1 MRLLHL
7 SNDLYPAVT
16 GGTEL
21 FVQQLLQAQQ
31 QLLPGMSI
39 LSAAHR
45 APSVDADHNASAPL
59 AAHQRLLPPVLSG
72 SRRQRLGAEAAAIP
86 GFVEL
91 LAEFRPTHLHLH
103 SFSERCGLS
112 HVRLARAAGVRVLV
126 TVHAPGF
133 SCIKGH
139 LIDASGAVC
148 DGRLRLLRCT
158 RCRLHHGGLPRALAA
173 AVALQSG
180 WPLSA
185 EAPGRLA
192 HVLTA
197 RQLTA
202 AFQAAWLELT
212 RQAYAIHVLAAWSRD
227 LLLRQ
232 GVPAHKLHLIRSAG
246 PAPLP
251 PRQRRFR
258 EDGLL
263 RLVYWGR
270 CEPVKGLHLLVRAIR
285 ALPASAPLVLD
296 CYGPYWHG
304 PYGERLQRWIEGDPR
319 FQVCGTLPQAELLP
333 RLQAYD
339 LGVLPSTWLETAP
352 LTLLEAFAAGLP
364 MAGSDL
370 AGIRELLQGVDGCS
384 LLQPHW
390 RAWHQLFSRL
400 LAAPIGSAPPALP
413 RPRSWADLASEL
425 QPLLQGTRP

>member
-7 SNDLYPAVT
+7 SNDHYPRVT

-21 FVQQLLQAQQ
+21 FVQQLLQAQLQ
-31 QLLPGMSI
+31 QQPADAVLW
-39 LSAAHR
+39 AAHR
-45 APSVDADHNASAPL
+45 APLAADHNAAAPL
-59 AAHQRLLPPVLSG
+59 TAHQRLLPAVVSG
-72 SRRQRLGAEAAAIP
+72 SRHQRLASTAAAIP
-86 GFVEL
+86 GFAEL
-91 LAEFRPTHLHLH
+91 LEEFRPTALHLH

-112 HVRLARAAGVRVLV
+112 HLRAARAAGVRVLV
-126 TVHAPGF
+126 TVHSPGF

-148 DGRLRLLRCT
+148 DGRLRPRRCT
-158 RCRLHHGGLPRALAA
+158 RCRLHAGGLPRGLAG

-180 WPLSA
+180 LPLSA

-197 RQLTA
+197 RQLTT
-202 AFQAAWLELT
+202 AFQGAWLQLT
-212 RQAYAIHVLAAWSRD
+212 REVDAIHVLAAWSRD

-232 GVPAHKLHLIRSAG
+232 GVPAHKIHLVRSAG

-258 EDGLL
+258 QDGFL

-270 CEPVKGLHLLVRAIR
+270 CEPEKGLHLLVRAIR
-285 ALPASAPLVLD
+285 ALPAAAPLVLH
-296 CYGPYWHG
+296 CYGPYWQG
-304 PYGERLQRWIEGDPR
+304 PYGERLQRQIQGDPR

-339 LGVLPSTWLETAP
+339 LAVLPSIWLETAP
-352 LTLLEAFAAGLP
+352 LTLLEAFATGLP
-364 MAGSDL
+364 VAGTDL
-370 AGIRELLQGVDGCS
+370 GGIREVIQGVTGCH

-390 RAWHQLFSRL
+390 RAWQELFRQL
-400 LAAPIGSAPPALP
+400 LAATPGASQLAPPP
-413 RPRSWADLASEL
+413 PRSWSQLAAEL
-425 QPLLQGTRP
+425 RPLLLCPRP

>member
-7 SNDLYPAVT
+7 SNDHYPRVT

-21 FVQQLLQAQQ
+21 FVQQLLQAQLQ
-31 QLLPGMSI
+31 QHPSDAVLW
-39 LSAAHR
+39 AAHR
-45 APSVDADHNASAPL
+45 APLAAGHNAAAPL
-59 AAHQRLLPPVLSG
+59 TAHQRLLPAVDSG
-72 SRRQRLGAEAAAIP
+72 SRHQRLASTAAAIL
-86 GFVEL
+86 GFAEL
-91 LAEFRPTHLHLH
+91 LDEFRPTALHLH

-112 HVRLARAAGVRVLV
+112 HLRAARAAGVRVLV

-148 DGRLRLLRCT
+148 DGRLRPRRCT
-158 RCRLHHGGLPRALAA
+158 RCRLQAGGLPRGLAA

-202 AFQAAWLELT
+202 AFQGAWLQLT
-212 RQAYAIHVLAAWSRD
+212 REVDAIHVLAAWSGD

-232 GVPAHKLHLIRSAG
+232 GVPARKIHLVRSAG

-251 PRQRRFR
+251 PRERRFR
-258 EDGLL
+258 QDGVL

-270 CEPVKGLHLLVRAIR
+270 CEPEKGLHLLVRAIR
-285 ALPASAPLVLD
+285 ALPAAAPLVLH
-296 CYGPYWHG
+296 CYGPYWQG
-304 PYGERLQRWIEGDPR
+304 PYGERLQRQIQGDPR
-319 FQVCGTLPQAELLP
+319 FQVCGTLPQADLLP

-339 LGVLPSTWLETAP
+339 LAVLPSTWLETAP

-364 MAGSDL
+364 VAGTDL
-370 AGIRELLQGVDGCS
+370 GGIREVLQGVPGCH
-384 LLQPHW
+384 LLPPHW
-390 RAWHQLFSRL
+390 RAWQQLFRQL
-400 LAAPIGSAPPALP
+400 LAAAPGASQPAPP
-413 RPRSWADLASEL
+413 RPRSWPQLADEL
-425 QPLLQGTRP
+425 RPLLLGSQP

>member
-7 SNDLYPAVT
+7 SNDHYPRVT

-21 FVQQLLQAQQ
+21 FVQQLLQAQLQ
-31 QLLPGMSI
+31 CNPTDAVLWV
-39 LSAAHR
+39 AHR
-45 APSVDADHNASAPL
+45 APLLAPDHNATAPL
-59 AAHQRLLPPVLSG
+59 TAHQRLLPAVVSG
-72 SRRQRLGAEAAAIP
+72 RRRQRLAATAASIP
-86 GFVEL
+86 GFAEL
-91 LAEFRPTHLHLH
+91 LAEFRPTALHLH

-112 HVRLARAAGVRVLV
+112 HLRAARAAGVRVLV

-148 DGRLRLLRCT
+148 DGRLRPRRCT
-158 RCRLHHGGLPRALAA
+158 RCRLHHGGLPRWLAA
-173 AVALQSG
+173 AVAVQGG

-192 HVLTA
+192 HVFTA
-197 RQLTA
+197 RQLTT
-202 AFQAAWLELT
+202 AFQAAWLQLT
-212 RQAYAIHVLAAWSRD
+212 REVDAIHVLAAWSRD

-232 GVPAHKLHLIRSAG
+232 GVPAHKIHLVRSAG
-246 PAPLP
+246 PAPLT

-258 EDGLL
+258 QDGVL

-285 ALPASAPLVLD
+285 ALPASAPLVLH
-296 CYGPYWHG
+296 CYGPYWQG
-304 PYGERLQRWIEGDPR
+304 TYGERLQRLIQGDPR
-319 FQVCGTLPQAELLP
+319 FKVCGTLPQAELLP

-339 LGVLPSTWLETAP
+339 LAVLPSTWLETGP

-364 MAGSDL
+364 VAGTDL
-370 AGIRELLQGVDGCS
+370 GGIREVLQGVPCCY
-384 LLQPHW
+384 LLPPHW
-390 RAWHQLFSRL
+390 RAWQQLFAQL
-400 LAAPIGSAPPALP
+400 LATAPGTSQMAPPQ
-413 RPRSWADLASEL
+413 PRSWPQLAAEL
-425 QPLLQGTRP
+425 RPLLGPEP